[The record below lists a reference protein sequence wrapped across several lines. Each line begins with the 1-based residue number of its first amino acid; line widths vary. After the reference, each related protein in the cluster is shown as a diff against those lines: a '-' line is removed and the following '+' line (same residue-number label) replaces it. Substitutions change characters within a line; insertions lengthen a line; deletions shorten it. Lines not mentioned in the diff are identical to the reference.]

1 VVAAIRQH
9 GPPPGYWRWVRKT
22 RFSQKACIWLA
33 NALIRRPAMLSTAV
47 NPTDG
52 LRFDGDA
59 ASVAEGD
66 VHP

>member
-1 VVAAIRQH
+1 LQA
-9 GPPPGYWRWVRKT
+9 G
-22 RFSQKACIWLA
+22 LA
-33 NALIRRPAMLSTAV
+33 KKPVQGALIRPPAMLSTAV

-59 ASVAEGD
+59 ASFAEGD

>member
-1 VVAAIRQH
+1 MIHVLTALRPSL
-9 GPPPGYWRWVRKT
+9 GPGERRLFVKR
-22 RFSQKACIWLA
+22 ACTWQA
-33 NALIRRPAMLSTAV
+33 NALIRWPAMLSTAV

-59 ASVAEGD
+59 DSFADGD

>member
-1 VVAAIRQH
+1 LALI
-9 GPPPGYWRWVRKT
+9 PGEGG
-22 RFSQKACIWLA
+22 FSQKACAWLA
-33 NALIRRPAMLSTAV
+33 NALIRRPAMLSTSV

-59 ASVAEGD
+59 DSFAEGD

>member
-1 VVAAIRQH
+1 MAGGRFAKKPVH
-9 GPPPGYWRWVRKT
+9 G
-22 RFSQKACIWLA
+22 
-33 NALIRRPAMLSTAV
+33 ALIRPPAMLSTAV

-59 ASVAEGD
+59 DSFAEGD

>member
-1 VVAAIRQH
+1 LQA
-9 GPPPGYWRWVRKT
+9 G
-22 RFSQKACIWLA
+22 LA
-33 NALIRRPAMLSTAV
+33 KKPVQGALIQPPAMLSTAV

-59 ASVAEGD
+59 ASFAEGD